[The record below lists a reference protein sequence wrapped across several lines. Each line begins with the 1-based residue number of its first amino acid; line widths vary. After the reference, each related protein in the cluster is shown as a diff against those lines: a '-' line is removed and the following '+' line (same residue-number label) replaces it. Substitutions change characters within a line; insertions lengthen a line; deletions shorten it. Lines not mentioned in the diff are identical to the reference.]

1 MLNESYGG
9 PHMGFIAIDDIVPG
23 KTRGE
28 MPVPSNGRSVVHKDA
43 PGTDDKVASTRAP
56 LDPFA
61 ESIRVGHPIEGG
73 FAVVR
78 EDLER
83 RTRDGHT
90 MVRLLDQ
97 YRQQLE
103 TAERERDT
111 TYAELARIVATVQD
125 TARDF
130 KIATERCKAG
140 ERGVD
145 LAGLSARNGAALE
158 ELERIAGVLNSHFL
172 SCRVAWEQ
180 YARTIVN
187 AQRLR
192 GEIRAADQRS

>member
-1 MLNESYGG
+1 
-9 PHMGFIAIDDIVPG
+9 MGFIAVDDIIPG
-23 KTRGE
+23 KTRGGE
-28 MPVPSNGRSVVHKDA
+28 VPASSGARPIMRKDVPGAEDKVPSLRV
-43 PGTDDKVASTRAP
+43 P
-56 LDPFA
+56 LDPLA
-61 ESIRVGHPIEGG
+61 ESMRAGHPIEGG

-83 RTRDGHT
+83 RTREGHT

-111 TYAELARIVATVQD
+111 AYAELARIVATVQD

-145 LAGLSARNGAALE
+145 LAGLSARNSAALE
-158 ELERIAGVLNSHFL
+158 DLERIAGVLNSHSL

-192 GEIRAADQRS
+192 GEMRAAADQQP

>member
-1 MLNESYGG
+1 
-9 PHMGFIAIDDIVPG
+9 MGFIAVDDIVSG
-23 KTRGE
+23 KTRGGE
-28 MPVPSNGRSVVHKDA
+28 MPAPSGARSVVRKDVTNA
-43 PGTDDKVASTRAP
+43 EEKIASTRAP

-61 ESIRVGHPIEGG
+61 ESIRAGHPIEGG

-83 RTRDGHT
+83 RTREGHT

-103 TAERERDT
+103 TAERERDAS
-111 TYAELARIVATVQD
+111 YAELARIVATVQD

-158 ELERIAGVLNSHFL
+158 DLERIAGVLNSHFL

-192 GEIRAADQRS
+192 NEIHAADQRP